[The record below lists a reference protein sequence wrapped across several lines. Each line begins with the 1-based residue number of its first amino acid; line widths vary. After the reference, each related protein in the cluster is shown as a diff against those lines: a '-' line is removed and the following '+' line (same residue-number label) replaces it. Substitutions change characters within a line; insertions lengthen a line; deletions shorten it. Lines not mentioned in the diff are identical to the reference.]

1 MALVHLV
8 KVGCTLKALR
18 DITAVMDVYCY
29 KSKRKLSLNK
39 SCRLKYERFM
49 YARIKWDEE

>member
-1 MALVHLV
+1 
-8 KVGCTLKALR
+8 
-18 DITAVMDVYCY
+18 MDVYCY

-39 SCRLKYERFM
+39 SGRLKYERFM